1 MSLRRLLIL
10 PFNQLTVELQQRIPP
25 LVTAL
30 RQWQDLFS
38 GNRHSEWPS
47 LNFDLLG
54 HPYPLS
60 TDSQSLLDEFILWA
74 VPKKRTSH
82 SKKRMRMT
90 HKYLK
95 PKHHFTVCP
104 KCKNL
109 KLLHVLCGHCLKETL
124 NLTAI
129 MRREEVVGAKQRS
142 VED

>member
-1 MSLRRLLIL
+1 MSLRRLLLL
-10 PFNQLTVELQQRIPP
+10 PFNLTVELQQRIPP

-38 GNRHSEWPS
+38 DNRHSEWPS
-47 LNFDLLG
+47 LNFGLLD
-54 HPYPLS
+54 HSYPIS
-60 TDSQSLLDEFILWA
+60 NNSQSLLDEFILWA

-124 NLTAI
+124 KLTAI
-129 MRREEVVGAKQRS
+129 MRREEAAGAKQRS